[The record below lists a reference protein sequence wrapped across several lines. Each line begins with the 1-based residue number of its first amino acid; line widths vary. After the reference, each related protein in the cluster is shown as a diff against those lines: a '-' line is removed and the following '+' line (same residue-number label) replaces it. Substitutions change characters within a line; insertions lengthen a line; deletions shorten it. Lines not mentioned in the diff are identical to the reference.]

1 MEGALARRT
10 ARRSRARVKLVKVI
24 VEEEVAKVLSDPMRR
39 AILNILRERPMTEAG
54 LAHRLGLTD
63 ATINYH
69 LRILKKWKLV
79 TITRQEV
86 GEHGILQKFYLPSS
100 YLYLPDIE
108 NLDPEAARY
117 YLPTNIERVRGALS
131 TAGAAL
137 PPRRLSGT
145 QVDFLG
151 EEFAKLLVRVAMKY
165 EGREVEPGTGESA
178 VNEIYFRAFKMLVRR
193 MSSA

>member
-1 MEGALARRT
+1 
-10 ARRSRARVKLVKVI
+10 VKLVKVI
-24 VEEEVAKVLSDPMRR
+24 TEGEVAKVLSDPMRR
-39 AILNILRERPMTEAG
+39 AILNILREKPMTEAG

-69 LRILKKWKLV
+69 LGILKRWKLV
-79 TITRQEV
+79 VLTRKEV

-131 TAGAAL
+131 TMGGDL
-137 PPRRLSGT
+137 RHGRLSGT
-145 QVDFLG
+145 QVDLLG
-151 EEFAKLLVRVAMKY
+151 EEFAKVLVSVALRY
-165 EGREVEPGTGESA
+165 QGLEVEPGTGESM
-178 VNEIYFRAFKMLVRR
+178 VNEIYSHAFRKLAKRIGAA
-193 MSSA
+193 SSRP